1 MNFDPK
7 IIRLFIENNLN
18 HLSLQIMKYKLIFFI
33 INCILFSSDKPYLII
48 VSLDGYRYD
57 YSDIVSTPN
66 LDYIKKNGIKSK
78 SLKPVFPSLT
88 FPNHYSIATGCYSDD
103 HKITGNIF
111 FSKEYNEYYSY
122 KNPATVQDGKYYGC
136 EPMWVTLE
144 KNKIK
149 TATYFWIGSEAEI
162 QGFRPSIYKK
172 YNSTINYKSRI
183 DSAMHWIDLPEDRS
197 PQLIM
202 LYFDQP
208 DHSGHHYGPTS
219 ALTLNQIAKMDSLM
233 GYLLLQIDKRKNDKK
248 INLIVLSDHGMSD
261 VDESKI
267 VFIDEYLSIP
277 NQYNFY
283 GQGSFMQIE
292 ILESLLKL
300 NIDEFETIPN
310 IKYYFKNQI
319 PLEFHFKNLN
329 TQDILLVA
337 DEGYLIGLK
346 KDKDNGIF
354 KLKGMHGYDPEN
366 INMHGIFYAMG
377 PHFKNNIE
385 IETLENVQIY
395 SLVCNFFN
403 INSSSKSNN
412 KNNFDFKNILK

>member
-1 MNFDPK
+1 M
-7 IIRLFIENNLN
+7 
-18 HLSLQIMKYKLIFFI
+18 
-33 INCILFSSDKPYLII
+33 
-48 VSLDGYRYD
+48 
-57 YSDIVSTPN
+57 
-66 LDYIKKNGIKSK
+66 
-78 SLKPVFPSLT
+78 
-88 FPNHYSIATGCYSDD
+88 
-103 HKITGNIF
+103 
-111 FSKEYNEYYSY
+111 
-122 KNPATVQDGKYYGC
+122 
-136 EPMWVTLE
+136 
-144 KNKIK
+144 
-149 TATYFWIGSEAEI
+149 
-162 QGFRPSIYKK
+162 
-172 YNSTINYKSRI
+172 
-183 DSAMHWIDLPEDRS
+183 
-197 PQLIM
+197 
-202 LYFDQP
+202 
-208 DHSGHHYGPTS
+208 
-219 ALTLNQIAKMDSLM
+219 
-233 GYLLLQIDKRKNDKK
+233 
-248 INLIVLSDHGMSD
+248 
-261 VDESKI
+261 
-267 VFIDEYLSIP
+267 FIDEYLSIP